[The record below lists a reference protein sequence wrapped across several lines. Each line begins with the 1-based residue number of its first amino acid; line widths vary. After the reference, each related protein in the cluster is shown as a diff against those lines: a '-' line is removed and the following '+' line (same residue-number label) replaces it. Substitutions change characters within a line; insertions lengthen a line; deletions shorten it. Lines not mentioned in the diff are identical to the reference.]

1 MNYELGEF
9 ETKFLHFDA
18 DLCCKNCAIS
28 VDYLHEVVYLSHR
41 TGIWKE
47 IMDKEVEE
55 AFKSS
60 RNLAQVEQ
68 AVSARERL
76 ASRLG
81 VDTAAASISEQ
92 VQLQLDNDSMAE
104 SSRDEIFIEA
114 NRRASLRAA
123 SFRENN
129 PPEDASDEEDDEEE
143 QEQQDE
149 EGDED
154 GEHDDDDDDEDDD
167 DAYDSDDAFNDYG
180 VGF

>member
-9 ETKFLHFDA
+9 ETNFLHFDA

-28 VDYLHEVVYLSHR
+28 VDYLHAVVYLSHR

-81 VDTAAASISEQ
+81 VETAAASISEQ

-129 PPEDASDEEDDEEE
+129 PPEDASDEED
-143 QEQQDE
+143 E
-149 EGDED
+149 EGDEDED